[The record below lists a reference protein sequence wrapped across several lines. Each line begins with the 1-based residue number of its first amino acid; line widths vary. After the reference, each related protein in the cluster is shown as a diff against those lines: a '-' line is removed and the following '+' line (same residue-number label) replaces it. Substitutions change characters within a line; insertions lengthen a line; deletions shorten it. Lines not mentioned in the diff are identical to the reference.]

1 MKCFYLFLIL
11 SMAFVLMQS
20 CSTSSGPEAVAK
32 KAIAAIQKG
41 DYDTYAATFDLSSS
55 NQKKLAGMAE
65 DKIQKEIADKGG
77 IKSYKITNSSING
90 DDARVT
96 VHIMY
101 KDASEEDQVMDF
113 TKVDG
118 EWKQTMKK

>member
-1 MKCFYLFLIL
+1 
-11 SMAFVLMQS
+11 MAFVLMQS

>member
-118 EWKQTMKK
+118 EWKQEMKK